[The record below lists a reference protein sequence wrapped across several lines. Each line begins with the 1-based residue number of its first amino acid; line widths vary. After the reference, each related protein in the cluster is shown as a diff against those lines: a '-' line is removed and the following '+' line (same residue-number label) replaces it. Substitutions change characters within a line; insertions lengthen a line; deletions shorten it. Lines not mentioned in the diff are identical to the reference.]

1 MRSEIKRSD
10 ELKMAGVFSHNKE
23 CDNLHWA
30 GETAL
35 NGFEQFI
42 LIDGLMDLP
51 AFDNYEEMIEN
62 FWPSFTADASIS

>member
-1 MRSEIKRSD
+1 
-10 ELKMAGVFSHNKE
+10 MAGVFSHNKE

-42 LIDGLMDLP
+42 L
-51 AFDNYEEMIEN
+51 FDNYEEMIEN

>member
-1 MRSEIKRSD
+1 
-10 ELKMAGVFSHNKE
+10 MAGVFSHNRY
-23 CDNLHWA
+23 CDSAHWA

-42 LIDGLMDLP
+42 LIDSLMDIS

-62 FWPSFTADASIS
+62 FWPAFTADASIS